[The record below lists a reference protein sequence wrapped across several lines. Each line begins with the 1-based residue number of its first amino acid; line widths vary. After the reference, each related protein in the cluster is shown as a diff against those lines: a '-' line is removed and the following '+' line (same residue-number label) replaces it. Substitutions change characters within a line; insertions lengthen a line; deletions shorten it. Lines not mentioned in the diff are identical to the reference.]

1 MYNDC
6 RMLAYEE
13 FKRRYIKRNVFY
25 GTHFVYEGCEA
36 SQLIAPA
43 YVTIFIV
50 LACLMAL
57 RVITS
62 VLNLV
67 HVSNPENAIWL
78 AVGLLILKYYLFYKA
93 LKPIL
98 YCAYRITYY
107 RNITREERRRKSRI

>member
-1 MYNDC
+1 MYTDC
-6 RMLAYEE
+6 RKLAYEE

-43 YVTIFIV
+43 YITIFIV
-50 LACLMAL
+50 FASLTAL

-62 VLNLV
+62 IMDLA
-67 HVSNPENAIWL
+67 HVSISVDGIWL
-78 AVGLLILKYYLFYKA
+78 SVGLLILKYYLFYKT

-107 RNITREERRRKSRI
+107 TNITREERRRKSRI